1 MANRLRFHL
10 DEQVPV
16 AVAGGLRR
24 RGVDVTTTA
33 EAGLLS
39 ADDRDQLEHA
49 RREGR
54 VLVTHDADFLRLHST
69 DLAHAGIVYGHP
81 GDYSA
86 GQVIRFLLFL
96 AETLS
101 PEEMAGK
108 VEFLRGGS

>member
-10 DEQVPV
+10 DEHVPA
-16 AVAGGLRR
+16 AVAEGLRR

-33 EAGLLS
+33 ESGLLS
-39 ADDRDQLEHA
+39 ADDREQLEHA

-54 VLVTHDADFLRLHST
+54 VLVTHDADFLRLHRL
-69 DLAHAGIVYGHP
+69 DLPHAGIVYGHS

-96 AETLS
+96 AEILS
-101 PEEMAGK
+101 PEEMVGR
-108 VEFLRGGS
+108 VEFL